1 MGVNKVILV
10 GNVGKDPE
18 IKYLENGTPYARLPL
33 ATGDSY
39 KDKDGQKIERTEWH
53 NLVFWSGLAQVVE
66 KWVKKGDPLYIE
78 GSIRTTASE
87 KDGQKRYFTDI
98 VVREMQMLG
107 SKKSSE
113 SGNFERPVPEEPWRG
128 TNNSTPTTQVQ
139 NSTTDF
145 SQNSADDFVPEGE
158 DDLPF

>member
-18 IKYLENGTPYARLPL
+18 VRYLDSGIPYARLPL
-33 ATGDSY
+33 ATSENY
-39 KDKDGQKIERTEWH
+39 KGKDGNKVEKTEWH
-53 NLVFWSGLAQVVE
+53 NLVFWRGLAEVVE
-66 KWVKKGDPLYIE
+66 KWVKKGNQLYVE
-78 GSIRTTASE
+78 GSIRTTMSE

-107 SKKSSE
+107 RKGDGSSD
-113 SGNFERPVPEEPWRG
+113 RPVPEEPWSG
-128 TNNSTPTTQVQ
+128 NKASNESNNTAETNKTNNSAEA
-139 NSTTDF
+139 ND
-145 SQNSADDFVPEGE
+145 NIPEGE